1 MNRFHWHHSL
11 TPLSHQNH
19 IDKLKKVHNFYSCWQ
34 FSKLCK
40 HKPWQR
46 GNEWNSSWQVS
57 HFSPWML
64 ALQLHFPSLSHCS
77 VNDPSA
83 LQTQAKNGICQIM
96 YNLGQYIW
104 NHLLSQGG
112 RFGQGWLWDSV
123 SFFSEHI
130 LLLVLVALPQVA
142 EQVLQSDQSP
152 DDSPVTNFQK

>member
-1 MNRFHWHHSL
+1 MINTFML
-11 TPLSHQNH
+11 IIFL
-19 IDKLKKVHNFYSCWQ
+19 L
-34 FSKLCK
+34 FSK

-64 ALQLHFPSLSHCS
+64 ALQLHFPSSSHCS
-77 VNDPSA
+77 VKDPSP
-83 LQTQAKNGICQIM
+83 LQTQA
-96 YNLGQYIW
+96 
-104 NHLLSQGG
+104 SQGG
-112 RFGQGWLWDSV
+112 RFGQGWLWVSV

-152 DDSPVTNFQK
+152 NDSPVTKINKYYISVCILFRLQYLYLYVSKWCLIQFPLHPLLPCTWSVV